1 MIDVGFPSTHLP
13 GTFLSRVGNLMRKK
27 RAKTRKRA
35 ETLRRVMP
43 SWRHW
48 MTARSTADVA
58 LMEARIAAASGN
70 LCGAKKLYRR
80 ALELYDELPGSNE
93 SRVLDAEEEL
103 EDVLL
108 RMYRPDQRKYGRSR
122 RTRNRIT
129 SDRSNGSTTASL
141 SGSIHGSMWSESDI
155 DIASLP

>member
-1 MIDVGFPSTHLP
+1 M
-13 GTFLSRVGNLMRKK
+13 
-27 RAKTRKRA
+27 
-35 ETLRRVMP
+35 
-43 SWRHW
+43 
-48 MTARSTADVA
+48 
-58 LMEARIAAASGN
+58 
-70 LCGAKKLYRR
+70 
-80 ALELYDELPGSNE
+80 YDELPGSNE